1 MDLKKYIT
9 NVEGYPKPGISF
21 KDITSLMADGEA
33 YHYVTEKI
41 KNLAEELE
49 IDLIVGPE
57 ARGFIVGCPVATAL
71 KVGFVP
77 VRKPGKLPREVISVD
92 YDLEYGSDTLT
103 IHKGDIKPGSKV
115 LIVDDLLA
123 TGGTMEATIKLVEQ
137 SGASVEALA
146 FIIELSDLNGR
157 KRIGEDYR
165 IETLI
170 TY

>member
-1 MDLKKYIT
+1 MDLKQYIT
-9 NVEGYPKPGISF
+9 NVEDYPKPGISF
-21 KDITSLMADGEA
+21 KDITSLMADGKA
-33 YHYVTEKI
+33 YQYVTEEIRK
-41 KNLAEELE
+41 LAEELDV
-49 IDLIVGPE
+49 DLIVGPE

-71 KVGFVP
+71 GVGFIP

-123 TGGTMEATIKLVEQ
+123 TGGTMEATIKLVEA
-137 SGASVEALA
+137 SGASVSALA
-146 FIIELSDLNGR
+146 FIIELADLNGR
-157 KRIGEDYR
+157 KRIGDDYR
-165 IETLI
+165 VETLV

>member
-1 MDLKKYIT
+1 MDLKQYIT
-9 NVEGYPKPGISF
+9 NVEDYPKPGISF
-21 KDITSLMADGEA
+21 KDITSLMADGKA
-33 YHYVTEKI
+33 YQYVTEEI
-41 KNLAEELE
+41 KKLAEELE
-49 IDLIVGPE
+49 VDLIVGPE

-71 KVGFVP
+71 GVGFIP

-123 TGGTMEATIKLVEQ
+123 TGGTMEATIKLVEA
-137 SGASVEALA
+137 SGATVSALS
-146 FIIELSDLNGR
+146 FIIELADLKGR
-157 KRIGEDYR
+157 ERIGDNYR
-165 IETLI
+165 VETLV